1 MTDTTHQPDPTSAQP
16 LLSVGTI
23 TAVGSALIA
32 ALVAFGLK
40 ISDDQQSAV
49 LAVIGVL
56 APIVVA
62 LWGRRKVYAPA
73 TVARLLAARR
83 PARTELRGEHG
94 PELLNLDK
102 GTTVTYTDG
111 QLPAELSEQLRD
123 RIQRGGGTPRLG

>member
-1 MTDTTHQPDPTSAQP
+1 MTNTHQPDPASAQP

-23 TAVGSALIA
+23 TAIGTALVG
-32 ALVAFGLK
+32 ALVAFGLDLT
-40 ISDDQQSAV
+40 DDQQSAI
-49 LAVIGVL
+49 LAVLGVA

-62 LWGRRKVYAPA
+62 LWGRRRVYAPA

-83 PARTELRGEHG
+83 PARIELRGEHG

-102 GTTVTYTDG
+102 GATVTYTAS

-123 RIQRGGGTPRLG
+123 RIQRGGGTPHLG